1 MYLEIAADSNQRET
15 YLAVHISD
23 VHLDNLYTPG
33 TIANCDGYLCCHESD
48 GYPKKEGEIAAGYWG
63 AYLCDIPTRTFTT
76 MLDFIKAEVK
86 PDMLIMTGD
95 YSSHNEGYND
105 IQEVTEYVIQV
116 TELIKAAFV
125 DTDITV
131 LPIQG
136 NHDTFPLNIEDFSSP
151 GINYPINHFKDSWRD
166 WLTEEAIET
175 YGKFGYYSMPITLRN
190 GKQMPLGSRVIGI
203 NT

>member
-1 MYLEIAADSNQRET
+1 
-15 YLAVHISD
+15 
-23 VHLDNLYTPG
+23 
-33 TIANCDGYLCCHESD
+33 
-48 GYPKKEGEIAAGYWG
+48 
-63 AYLCDIPTRTFTT
+63 

-125 DTDITV
+125 NTDITV

-175 YGKFGYYSMPITLRN
+175 YGKFGYYSMPIILRN

>member
-1 MYLEIAADSNQRET
+1 MYAEIAADPNQRET

-33 TIANCDGYLCCHESD
+33 TIANCEGYLCCHESD
-48 GYPKKEGEIAAGYWG
+48 GYAKKEGEIPAGYWG

-76 MLDFIKAEVK
+76 MLDFIKQEVK
-86 PDMLIMTGD
+86 PDMMIMTGD
-95 YSSHNEGYND
+95 YSSHYEGYND

-131 LPIQG
+131 LPI
-136 NHDTFPLNIEDFSSP
+136 
-151 GINYPINHFKDSWRD
+151 
-166 WLTEEAIET
+166 
-175 YGKFGYYSMPITLRN
+175 
-190 GKQMPLGSRVIGI
+190 
-203 NT
+203 